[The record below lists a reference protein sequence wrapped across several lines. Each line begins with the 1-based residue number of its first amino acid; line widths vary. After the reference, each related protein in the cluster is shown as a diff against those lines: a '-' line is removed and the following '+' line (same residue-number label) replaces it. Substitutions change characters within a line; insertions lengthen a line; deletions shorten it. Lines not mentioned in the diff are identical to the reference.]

1 MSVHDRKNLKSALE
15 SAILYLQKQGVEEA
29 RQDAWLL
36 LEHVCG
42 ISHSTYF
49 VHSEDE
55 MPKEQ
60 QEQYEALVRKRG
72 EHIPLQQLTGEQEFM
87 GLKFRVNSNVLIPR
101 QDTETLV
108 EEALKVIEPGMRVL
122 DMCTGS
128 GCIIISILKNTTNV
142 DGAACDISKQA
153 LNVAKEN
160 ARLNGVFV
168 DFERSD
174 LFEHVDEMYDVIVSN
189 PPYIR
194 SDEIPHLMPEVSVFE
209 PHEALD
215 GSEDGL
221 LFYRRIIKDCRAN
234 LKPQGR
240 LLFEIG
246 CDQGRQVSEM
256 MQFAGFSDVHVI
268 KDLAGNDRVVSGVF
282 DSKEEKHV

>member
-87 GLKFRVNSNVLIPR
+87 GLRGDRNLDHRIVRLFGCQPLQPHARRRNGDFR
-101 QDTETLV
+101 
-108 EEALKVIEPGMRVL
+108 
-122 DMCTGS
+122 
-128 GCIIISILKNTTNV
+128 CIYSRNFCDEGYPARIYVSRR
-142 DGAACDISKQA
+142 GA
-153 LNVAKEN
+153 
-160 ARLNGVFV
+160 
-168 DFERSD
+168 
-174 LFEHVDEMYDVIVSN
+174 
-189 PPYIR
+189 
-194 SDEIPHLMPEVSVFE
+194 
-209 PHEALD
+209 
-215 GSEDGL
+215 
-221 LFYRRIIKDCRAN
+221 
-234 LKPQGR
+234 
-240 LLFEIG
+240 
-246 CDQGRQVSEM
+246 
-256 MQFAGFSDVHVI
+256 
-268 KDLAGNDRVVSGVF
+268 
-282 DSKEEKHV
+282 

>member
-1 MSVHDRKNLKSALE
+1 MEYRSLYALGKE
-15 SAILYLQKQGVEEA
+15 KLAAAGIPEA
-29 RQDAWLL
+29 DLDARLL
-36 LEHVCG
+36 LEYVCHT
-42 ISHSTYF
+42 SRNDLL
-49 VHSEDE
+49 VHGDREVAE
-55 MPKEQ
+55 TEQ
-60 QEQYEALVRKRG
+60 QAYEQLLAKRA

-268 KDLAGNDRVVSGVF
+268 KDLAGNDRVVSGVY